1 MNTISVWCERQTA
14 SFTKAF
20 KKRYVTFD
28 PESRKISYA
37 ENEQKPPKGVIIVT
51 KMVRCCQV
59 MEVKTS
65 DLFTLIVDG
74 SHEDGKEDQWTL
86 RMPNRQVFEE
96 WTEVIGNVCAAA
108 GFMQPLNFGLPSVD
122 PRTNLPFAQVPL
134 EYLFKFAVL
143 EKAVI
148 HFFGTVTLV
157 TSTTGKDNHP
167 ARHNLVVGDKAIYI
181 FTQNATILYCS
192 LISHIRRIYHGP
204 EATFFA
210 VHVKSPAP
218 DIVVKDF
225 SEGAQVAF
233 ILARL
238 FHVTTGK
245 SLSVMPINVPTA
257 EVLVESQQL
266 RLNGDEGYK
275 LHVVSPT
282 TKLRLRQV
290 IDTNK
295 DGRSLSG
302 SVNMNANGGGQKH
315 GVDKALAVEPTVV
328 APADPL
334 TTLLH
339 KIGLPE
345 YASKLLS
352 QHVDLD
358 VLQCM
363 DVSDLMTFGVSNKSH
378 CQMILDAA
386 MRSDTADPENVDD
399 DALDAFDPKAGY
411 PSGKPVG
418 GVTLSDDEDDEI
430 DLFVPP
436 QRTVTLDE
444 DSDEE
449 LLPSRTPAVNVSKPP
464 AIVIDDDDL

>member
-1 MNTISVWCERQTA
+1 
-14 SFTKAF
+14 
-20 KKRYVTFD
+20 
-28 PESRKISYA
+28 
-37 ENEQKPPKGVIIVT
+37 KPPKGVIIVT

-108 GFMQPLNFGLPSVD
+108 GLMQPLNFGLPSID

-290 IDTNK
+290 
-295 DGRSLSG
+295 
-302 SVNMNANGGGQKH
+302 
-315 GVDKALAVEPTVV
+315 
-328 APADPL
+328 
-334 TTLLH
+334 
-339 KIGLPE
+339 
-345 YASKLLS
+345 
-352 QHVDLD
+352 
-358 VLQCM
+358 
-363 DVSDLMTFGVSNKSH
+363 
-378 CQMILDAA
+378 
-386 MRSDTADPENVDD
+386 
-399 DALDAFDPKAGY
+399 
-411 PSGKPVG
+411 
-418 GVTLSDDEDDEI
+418 
-430 DLFVPP
+430 
-436 QRTVTLDE
+436 
-444 DSDEE
+444 
-449 LLPSRTPAVNVSKPP
+449 
-464 AIVIDDDDL
+464 